1 MPNKGKAAATE
12 QTLER
17 GILKTHLEGLLVA
30 ALCHGYG

>member
-17 GILKTHLEGLLVA
+17 GILKTHLEGLLVV
-30 ALCHGYG
+30 ALYHGYG